1 MKKLLETFGEHGK
14 DGKHQP
20 DDLKRFIYDSKCS
33 ICDSKHFFGNQM
45 PLKLNTFHVPMYPA
59 VCVGHIWKRGPTSV
73 IDTFCQ

>member
-1 MKKLLETFGEHGK
+1 MIQNAVFVT
-14 DGKHQP
+14 QN
-20 DDLKRFIYDSKCS
+20 I
-33 ICDSKHFFGNQM
+33 FFGNQM